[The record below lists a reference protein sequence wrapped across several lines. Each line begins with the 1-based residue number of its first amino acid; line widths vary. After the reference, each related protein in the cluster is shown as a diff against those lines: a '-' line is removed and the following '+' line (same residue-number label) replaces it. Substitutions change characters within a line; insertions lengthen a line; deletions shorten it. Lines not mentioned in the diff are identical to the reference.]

1 MKAFPKAM
9 MVPASLAG
17 HHASL
22 AGHPRASTAA
32 ISEHARPSPASFA
45 LALTAAALV
54 SHSAALPATALL
66 PPDTSGTWAVT
77 ETRGGQKCSAT
88 LMLQP
93 TRAPQSAEEMRRGAA
108 RYQGVCVDSADG
120 SWIAQEGLGDGP
132 ARLAWRLEYEK
143 STVYFALDLQ
153 TSTADGALAG
163 KGDVYSAP
171 RAEPKAIKRVGGFEA
186 KRLNRDWDLR
196 DPAVAKRV
204 TDKVL
209 LMN

>member
-1 MKAFPKAM
+1 MHLAR
-9 MVPASLAG
+9 VPGDACGDGGRHNVAR
-17 HHASL
+17 
-22 AGHPRASTAA
+22 PAA
-32 ISEHARPSPASFA
+32 IA
-45 LALTAAALV
+45 LAIASSALV
-54 SHSAALPATALL
+54 SFFSATLPAAAVL

-93 TRAPQSAEEMRRGAA
+93 TRAPQSAAETRRGAA

-120 SWIAQEGLGDGP
+120 SWIVQEGVDDGLP
-132 ARLAWRLEYEK
+132 RLAWRLEYEK

-153 TSTADGALAG
+153 TSAVDGALAG
-163 KGDVYSAP
+163 QGDVFAAP
-171 RAEPKAIKRVGGFEA
+171 RAEPKALRRVGGFEA
-186 KRLNRDWDLR
+186 RRVNREWDLR
-196 DPAVAKRV
+196 DAAVARRV